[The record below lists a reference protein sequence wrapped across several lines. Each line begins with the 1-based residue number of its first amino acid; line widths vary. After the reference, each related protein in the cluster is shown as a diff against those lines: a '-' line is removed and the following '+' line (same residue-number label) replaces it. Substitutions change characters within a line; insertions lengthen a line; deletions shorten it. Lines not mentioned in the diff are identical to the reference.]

1 MFMLKCTGPSNRNKN
16 YLHVCGLSMLLSI
29 SCTLLYWSFR
39 RSYEAVM
46 QSQAHQ
52 ALPLAPAWHARGR
65 SREHPMPD
73 RNHTVPCGFYKGN
86 QILLSH
92 LQMGFWRLQ
101 SLPERSQSWK
111 ETSKSLSIRST
122 MYSSLLME
130 RTVGLCQLE
139 AWPPSMAQQL
149 LCQTPAGSQASPG
162 RDRHTCI
169 FHRASCKGS

>member
-1 MFMLKCTGPSNRNKN
+1 MELCCHRRVLGRKPSTKPFQVPACSLWQGEASREVTQTPSAMNPTCHLARHCWAPVEQDVFMLKCTGPSNRNKN

-73 RNHTVPCGFYKGN
+73 RNHTVPCGFYTGN

-92 LQMGFWRLQ
+92 LQMGFWR
-101 SLPERSQSWK
+101 
-111 ETSKSLSIRST
+111 
-122 MYSSLLME
+122 
-130 RTVGLCQLE
+130 
-139 AWPPSMAQQL
+139 
-149 LCQTPAGSQASPG
+149 
-162 RDRHTCI
+162 
-169 FHRASCKGS
+169 